1 MEGMM
6 AMYATKISI
15 PVGHGGLLS
24 HKTTKEYAAIVSAVD
39 STEARKYVC
48 KALELARIEDLRR
61 ATIEVLDFENG
72 MVVLLKEGAEVH
84 ATRELC

>member
-1 MEGMM
+1 
-6 AMYATKISI
+6 
-15 PVGHGGLLS
+15 
-24 HKTTKEYAAIVSAVD
+24 VD

-61 ATIEVLDFENG
+61 ATIEILDFENG